1 MGRTRALESVKAS
14 NAKLEMIKMK
24 IRSAIL
30 FATAVLLAASLAPG
44 AIAADIS
51 DVGFVDPAD
60 IANLPIFVNAD
71 RQLAAYKAQI
81 VTQYNAQI
89 KHAATDA
96 DKQRVTMQFQTQL
109 TDKQREMAGPL
120 LQREQLAIAAVSATR
135 NLSVVVDKRIVIYGG
150 QDITKDVEAVFSGPQ
165 AIAAPAATPPPSE
178 IGFVD
183 QSALDGVPKVQS
195 ANSEMSQYETTQ
207 RQIYAA
213 RLAQAKSA
221 PEKQQI
227 LTEYNKLISDK
238 QDQLLK
244 PLVDQ
249 TKSAT
254 ADVARKKG
262 LLLVVDRAD
271 IVYGGTDITSDV
283 QNELAK

>member
-1 MGRTRALESVKAS
+1 
-14 NAKLEMIKMK
+14 MK

-30 FATAVLLAASLAPG
+30 CATAALLATCLAPG
-44 AIAADIS
+44 AIAADIN
-51 DVGFVDPAD
+51 DVGFVDQAD
-60 IANLPIFVNAD
+60 VANLPVFVNAN
-71 RQLAAYKAQI
+71 RQLATYKLQVEA
-81 VTQYNAQI
+81 QYNAQV
-89 KHAATDA
+89 KRARSDA
-96 DKQRVTMQFQTQL
+96 DKQQISMQFQTQL
-109 TDKQREMAGPL
+109 TDKQHEVLGPL
-120 LQREQLAIAAVSATR
+120 FQRAQLAIAAVSATR
-135 NLSVVVDKRIVIYGG
+135 NISVVVDKRIVIYGG

-165 AIAAPAATPPPSE
+165 AVAAPSGTPPPSE

-183 QSALDGVPKVQS
+183 QNALDGVPKVQS
-195 ANSEMSQYETTQ
+195 ANSELSQYETTQ

-221 PEKQQI
+221 GDKQQI
-227 LTEYNKLISDK
+227 LGEYNKLVADK

-249 TKSAT
+249 TRAAT
-254 ADVARKKG
+254 ADVARRKG
-262 LLLVVDRAD
+262 LLLVVDSAD

>member
-1 MGRTRALESVKAS
+1 
-14 NAKLEMIKMK
+14 MIKVK

-30 FATAVLLAASLAPG
+30 CATAALLAMSLAPG
-44 AIAADIS
+44 AIAADIG
-51 DVGFVDPAD
+51 DVGFVDQAD
-60 IANLPIFVNAD
+60 IANLPVFVSAN
-71 RQLAAYKAQI
+71 RQLAAYKAQLDA
-81 VTQYNAQI
+81 QYNAQV
-89 KHAATDA
+89 KRATNDA
-96 DKQRVTMQFQTQL
+96 DKQRITLQFQTQL
-109 TDKQREMAGPL
+109 SDKQHEIAGPL
-120 LQREQLAIAAVSATR
+120 FQRANFAVAAVSATR

-165 AIAAPAATPPPSE
+165 AIAPPSASPPPSE

-183 QSALDGVPKVQS
+183 QNALDGVPKVQT
-195 ANSEMSQYETTQ
+195 ANSEMGQYESTQ

-213 RLAQAKSA
+213 RLAQAKS
-221 PEKQQI
+221 PGDKQQI
-227 LTEYNKLISDK
+227 LAEYNKLIADK
-238 QDQLLK
+238 QNQLLK

-254 ADVARKKG
+254 ADVARAKS